1 MGDSDRQLEEIL
13 DCLSYQRTLLMIDN
27 LETAA
32 DLNDVRSF
40 LLEAPPTV
48 KVLITSRQQALLDVS
63 IRLECFNKKDS
74 LHLINHHAQEKDI
87 PVTPKQAEVIYTTT
101 GGIPAA
107 IVYTIGQLSAGY
119 HFTEAIANLN
129 HSDGEIARYCFQGSV
144 IPLRE
149 KPPHFLLM
157 ALAIFPNPALPEAV
171 SAVGN
176 VPDLNHFAPLQQLFL
191 VKLHQGRYQMLPL
204 TRGYVLTELQSYPNF
219 EKLARDRWVK
229 WYLNY
234 CQKYGKTD
242 AQEWSEFT
250 ELDQEWE
257 NISEAI
263 EWTIMADRY
272 EDFGQFWQYLKGYT
286 HFAGYWS
293 ERLRWM
299 DWWRETAE
307 NRADWLTVVEAIGD
321 KSRTL
326 ILLDQPEDRQEATQL
341 LNQAWQLC
349 QTYQLTI
356 SINLALDMAVLQ
368 VHQQNE
374 SAANQWF
381 SEVTKLYQNLPPN
394 HPRHPR
400 IPIQILYYR
409 GELHFKKAEFIPAQ
423 I

>member
-1 MGDSDRQLEEIL
+1 
-13 DCLSYQRTLLMIDN
+13 
-27 LETAA
+27 
-32 DLNDVRSF
+32 
-40 LLEAPPTV
+40 
-48 KVLITSRQQALLDVS
+48 
-63 IRLECFNKKDS
+63 
-74 LHLINHHAQEKDI
+74 
-87 PVTPKQAEVIYTTT
+87 
-101 GGIPAA
+101 
-107 IVYTIGQLSAGY
+107 
-119 HFTEAIANLN
+119 
-129 HSDGEIARYCFQGSV
+129 
-144 IPLRE
+144 
-149 KPPHFLLM
+149 
-157 ALAIFPNPALPEAV
+157 
-171 SAVGN
+171 
-176 VPDLNHFAPLQQLFL
+176 
-191 VKLHQGRYQMLPL
+191 
-204 TRGYVLTELQSYPNF
+204 
-219 EKLARDRWVK
+219 
-229 WYLNY
+229 
-234 CQKYGKTD
+234 
-242 AQEWSEFT
+242 
-250 ELDQEWE
+250 
-257 NISEAI
+257 
-263 EWTIMADRY
+263 MADRY

-374 SAANQWF
+374 RAANQWF

-394 HPRHPR
+394 DPRHPR